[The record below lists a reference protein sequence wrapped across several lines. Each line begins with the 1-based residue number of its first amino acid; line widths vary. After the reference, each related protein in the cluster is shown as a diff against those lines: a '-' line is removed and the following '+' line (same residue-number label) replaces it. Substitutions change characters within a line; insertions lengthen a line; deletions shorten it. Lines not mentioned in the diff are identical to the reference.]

1 MVPAIAPITEPAL
14 TPELEVAVELAAI
27 ALPALEDEALRPAV
41 VVTYEVPA
49 TVLLATFADEEV
61 VAAAAVELAL
71 VDELDEE
78 LEVLV
83 LEEVVLDEVLV
94 EELVEEVVAEVLD
107 VVEVAEEV
115 VEVVVLVVLAE
126 VVVSAFEV
134 VVAAAAVV
142 LVEAAALVVPVEIP
156 TIESKILSR
165 LR

>member
-83 LEEVVLDEVLV
+83 LEVVLDEVLV

-134 VVAAAAVV
+134 VIAAAAVV
-142 LVEAAALVVPVEIP
+142 PVEAAALVVPVEIP